1 MSRARQQRHGGVSSP
16 MRCRTHAVSMP
27 RDARAAGTRMGPR
40 GRCRAGGTS
49 HGTVGKCRAGGTSH
63 GSVGKCRAG
72 GIWRGLEGN
81 ATRAA
86 HRMGPRHRVPVGR
99 AQFFGVVYTAPP
111 IYQAFHA
118 DSNVSKQ
125 DTHFFNTFSVVIGLL
140 IVIAIG
146 IFALA
151 RVVAS
156 ETQDKQVLEEAQYL
170 KSVDSHLQPV
180 AKEAVAGADNTALAI
195 KPDAG
200 SAGAAGSASGGPA
213 APKDGGETFTQVC
226 SACHGAGIAGAPK
239 AGDKAAWGPR
249 IAKGKDLLYDHALK
263 GFQGSAGVMPAKG
276 GRADLSDDLVKAAV
290 DHMVDMAK

>member
-1 MSRARQQRHGGVSSP
+1 MCRARQPLGRHVAHAEP
-16 MRCRTHAVSMP
+16 HRCRETPHGRYVAWPARICHAAHMAWVCREVPCRWHIASAFGEMP
-27 RDARAAGTRMGPR
+27 CGSSIAWAYKRD
-40 GRCRAGGTS
+40 
-49 HGTVGKCRAGGTSH
+49 
-63 GSVGKCRAG
+63 
-72 GIWRGLEGN
+72 

-86 HRMGPRHRVPVGR
+86 QHRRLWHRVPWGR

-200 SAGAAGSASGGPA
+200 SEGAAGSASGGPA

-249 IAKGKDLLYDHALK
+249 IAKGKDVLYDHALK

-290 DHMVDMAK
+290 DHMVDRAK